1 MSTTYGERTCL
12 VCGTTFDAKYAAQ
25 LTCCT
30 KCRWKRK
37 NMQKSPEGKTRRTA
51 RGKKVRELRVRE
63 KPEKSIF
70 SVEVLQAK
78 VKRLET
84 ENRDLREQLA
94 IAGVQL

>member
-1 MSTTYGERTCL
+1 MNVVDYGKRSCL
-12 VCGTTFDAKYAAQ
+12 VCGKTFDAKYAAQ

-37 NMQKSPEGKTRRTA
+37 NMQKSPEGKTR
-51 RGKKVRELRVRE
+51 GKKVRKPSE

-70 SVEVLQAK
+70 SVEVLQGK